1 MLVKTEVKTVTIIKD
16 KGHYI
21 MIKESIQQD
30 VTFINVYVP
39 TREESQHIKQIL
51 LDLKK
56 QRNTIIVGHYNTQLT
71 LITRSYTWGLRD
83 EGGLRIL
90 MPR

>member
-16 KGHYI
+16 KGHYV
-21 MIKESIQQD
+21 MIKESIQQED

-51 LDLKK
+51 LDFKK
-56 QRNTIIVGHYNTQLT
+56 QRNTIIVGDYNTQLT
-71 LITRSYTWGLRD
+71 LNTRSYT
-83 EGGLRIL
+83 
-90 MPR
+90 